1 MFKRWE
7 HLYFPVF
14 FLYILAA
21 VFVFLFS
28 HHERAWSHAAT
39 SALSRYMPTP
49 KYWADFNQERHN
61 LGIKKIEEFGRYYYK
76 VSEFMPLLAEAHA
89 MVGFC
94 YFYDGKITEAQ
105 RAYQRA
111 VDVYPKVFNFHYN
124 LGLIALKRNDLPAA
138 LAYFKKSVAVAPLEN
153 IQFIIVSRIYHPFL
167 PFAHQ
172 PQVLAAA
179 MGEHT
184 KEFYR
189 QAYLQI
195 LEISNATK
203 NYQTM
208 LTYSRLAIANGILE
222 KPLAYYYAGQAA
234 YQLKDYQNTAVYLQS
249 AIKQG
254 FYYAQ
259 GFEILGMCLQ
269 ALENP
274 DSRLAVSTAASL
286 KQKGKIFVPERP
298 RMQLIIY

>member
-1 MFKRWE
+1 MFKRWK

-14 FLYILAA
+14 FLYVLAA

-61 LGIKKIEEFGRYYYK
+61 LGIKKIEEFGRYYHK
-76 VSEFMPLLAEAHA
+76 VSEFMPLLADAHA
-89 MVGFC
+89 MTGFC

-138 LAYFKKSVAVAPLEN
+138 LAYFKKSVAVDPIEN
-153 IQFIIVSRIYHPFL
+153 IQFIIVSRIYQPFL

-172 PQVLAAA
+172 PEVLAKAI
-179 MGEHT
+179 GDHT
-184 KEFYR
+184 KEYYR
-189 QAYLQI
+189 QAYLRI
-195 LEISNATK
+195 LEISQITHD
-203 NYQTM
+203 YQTM
-208 LTYSRLAIANGILE
+208 LKYSRLALASGILE
-222 KPLAYYYAGQAA
+222 KPIMYFYAGSAA
-234 YQLKDYQNTAVYLQS
+234 YELKEYPDAGAYLQE
-249 AIKQG
+249 AVKQG

-259 GFEILGMCLQ
+259 GFQMIGLCLQ
-269 ALENP
+269 ASNKPE
-274 DSRLAVSTAASL
+274 SRSAFAAASSL
-286 KQKGKIFVPERP
+286 TKDGKIFVPEKLKGEL
-298 RMQLIIY
+298 LIY